1 VGYALSRP
9 FTPAAGVQIPLGTPF
24 FERGY
29 RFFGN
34 LFLLGV
40 QAIPLSKRD
49 IRGEFILSLPKEI
62 PLGTPPNFKVRQ
74 MMTGLFYCIGLWHP
88 AFQAG
93 LGFEF
98 QNFTFL

>member
-1 VGYALSRP
+1 
-9 FTPAAGVQIPLGTPF
+9 LGTPF

-40 QAIPLSKRD
+40 QAIPFSKRD

-62 PLGTPPNFKVRQ
+62 PLGTPQNYNEIGWLFDHLIFADAVWGDDGSPDGFLFSE
-74 MMTGLFYCIGLWHP
+74 GLLAPLFSWV
-88 AFQAG
+88 
-93 LGFEF
+93 
-98 QNFTFL
+98 